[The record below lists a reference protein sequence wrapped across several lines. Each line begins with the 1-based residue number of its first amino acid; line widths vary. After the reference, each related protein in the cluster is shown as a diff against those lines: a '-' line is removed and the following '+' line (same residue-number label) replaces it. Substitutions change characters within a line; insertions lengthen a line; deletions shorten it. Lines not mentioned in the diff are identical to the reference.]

1 VPTELDEF
9 QNFQKIRTRIHLF
22 DQKIRNLMKFSQ
34 ILTEIENNGTTALAS
49 ASMVGGLLVPHLSD
63 VVDALSH

>member
-1 VPTELDEF
+1 LTS
-9 QNFQKIRTRIHLF
+9 QKN
-22 DQKIRNLMKFSQ
+22 RNLVKFGQ
-34 ILTEIENNGTTALAS
+34 VLTEIENHGITALAS